1 MYIEICN
8 DAIRKT
14 NTRQAIKGGYFTTW
28 DADRIRRAFNNGHGT
43 LQDFKRYRK
52 DNSPKYC
59 TIIEISDTDL
69 NRLYQTY

>member
-14 NTRQAIKGGYFTTW
+14 NTRQAIKDGYFMIW
-28 DADRIRRAFNNGHGT
+28 DNGRIQRAFRNGHGT
-43 LQDFKRYRK
+43 MQDFNRYRK

-59 TIIEISDTDL
+59 TIIEISETEL
-69 NRLYQTY
+69 NNLYPMY